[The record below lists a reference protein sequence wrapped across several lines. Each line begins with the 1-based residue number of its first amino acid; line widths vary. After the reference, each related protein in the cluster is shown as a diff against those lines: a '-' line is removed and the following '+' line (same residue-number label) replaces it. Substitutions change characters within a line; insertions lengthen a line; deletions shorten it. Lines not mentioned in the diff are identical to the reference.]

1 MLSATEIAGL
11 GNAAVV
17 APAGHGKTEVIA
29 NVAALGRRALIL
41 THTHAGVHA
50 IRTRLKRSGI
60 PHRAVAID
68 TIAGWCMRYTN
79 AFPGVAK
86 PCAGMPA
93 SNAEWTQLYRG
104 AIVALGVSAIKE
116 VLLASYDRI
125 LIDEYQ
131 DCNRIQ
137 HELAVALSNI
147 IPTVVFGDPMQGI
160 FEFAGATLSWENE
173 IHRNFPLAGTL
184 EIPHRWAG
192 KNPELGAWIA
202 RTRLKLMAGDPID
215 LADGPV
221 NYRQSG
227 DAFDM
232 GAFFDGID
240 ERQGTHAAIHCNKTV
255 CYRLAQATRGGFQAI
270 EEMGAGRLQMFAAAW
285 DASSAY
291 HERFTAIDSL
301 MDDCFYFK
309 QLAHGEAADP
319 HDAAMHEEMRAVS
332 DGLGGVSSVSIARR
346 LFFMAKERPSWRLFR
361 REIWRDGDRAVAEL
375 ESGRVSTMV
384 EAVASVR
391 HRVASAGRNMPNRTV
406 STPLLLKGLE
416 FDHVLVPNAPHFLGE
431 RYANAKL
438 FYVAISRATQTLTIS
453 SPQPILI
460 FPPAQI

>member
-1 MLSATEIAGL
+1 
-11 GNAAVV
+11 
-17 APAGHGKTEVIA
+17 
-29 NVAALGRRALIL
+29 
-41 THTHAGVHA
+41 
-50 IRTRLKRSGI
+50 
-60 PHRAVAID
+60 
-68 TIAGWCMRYTN
+68 
-79 AFPGVAK
+79 
-86 PCAGMPA
+86 
-93 SNAEWTQLYRG
+93 
-104 AIVALGVSAIKE
+104 
-116 VLLASYDRI
+116 
-125 LIDEYQ
+125 
-131 DCNRIQ
+131 
-137 HELAVALSNI
+137 
-147 IPTVVFGDPMQGI
+147 
-160 FEFAGATLSWENE
+160 
-173 IHRNFPLAGTL
+173 
-184 EIPHRWAG
+184 
-192 KNPELGAWIA
+192 
-202 RTRLKLMAGDPID
+202 
-215 LADGPV
+215 
-221 NYRQSG
+221 
-227 DAFDM
+227 M